1 MADKE
6 KIQHEGIVKS
16 IKSDSIEVTI
26 ISHSACGSCHVK
38 GNCGMAEVKQKTIT
52 VPCPQGKVKIGDKV
66 MVYASLNNAFFSV
79 LLAYVIPSILILV
92 TIFILQWLG
101 KNELTAATITL
112 ILLTLYFFILY
123 LLRNKINKK
132 IKFTIENIS
141 IY

>member
-1 MADKE
+1 
-6 KIQHEGIVKS
+6 
-16 IKSDSIEVTI
+16 
-26 ISHSACGSCHVK
+26 
-38 GNCGMAEVKQKTIT
+38 
-52 VPCPQGKVKIGDKV
+52 

-92 TIFILQWLG
+92 AIFILQWLG